1 MASIRDY
8 KDYCDNVTVE
18 LSEWKEKVEKI
29 VRKLDSMSTGDKEK
43 VVGELNGLHILTH
56 ELNERIEGLSKAC
69 MLNWEPRRGEDH
81 DVVWPEQTSKTF
93 GSVSQSDFGG

>member
-1 MASIRDY
+1 MASIKDY

-18 LSEWKEKVEKI
+18 LSAWKAKVDKI
-29 VRKLDSMSTGDKEK
+29 VGRLDSMSTGEK

-81 DVVWPEQTSKTF
+81 DVVWPEQTAKTF
-93 GSVSQSDFGG
+93 GSVAESDKGG